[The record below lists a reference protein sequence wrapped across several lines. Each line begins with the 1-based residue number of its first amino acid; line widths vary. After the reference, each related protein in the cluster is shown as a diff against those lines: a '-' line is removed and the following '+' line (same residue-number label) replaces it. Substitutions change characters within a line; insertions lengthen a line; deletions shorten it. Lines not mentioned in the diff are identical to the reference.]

1 MHSFTVPTSLVGAG
15 RQPLA
20 PIHNRSSNI
29 DVADD
34 LKGLLDLQVA
44 DAIETPVAT
53 SPVPVPVLRRVRTIN
68 RLEGLSILERR
79 NAHLA
84 REDFI
89 ITFPL
94 ADHVQDPSLK
104 RVRTI
109 NKQEGLT
116 MLERRRARFTEGS
129 ATSAAQTSS
138 LKRVRTINKQE
149 GLAMLECRRARFT
162 EDSATS
168 LAQTSSLKRVRTI
181 NKQEGLAMLEC
192 RRARF
197 TEDSATSVAQTS
209 SLKRVRTINKQ
220 EGLTMLERRRA
231 RSTGDSATSLAQA
244 SSLKRV
250 RTINKLAGMVR
261 LEKRKRRN
269 ACIANVNA
277 DDMDVPEDGEIAYA
291 MWMKLKEA
299 RLARQNSAAMQSKA
313 RSVIGKLES
322 LVTAGRRVARF
333 AKDMGDSRP
342 QAFILERVRTLYK
355 LAGLGKREHRKA
367 QVVVKQSVQTYF
379 DPECPNHLLT
389 PPPLVRKANIEDPD
403 ISEDA
408 KIAFA
413 LWLKKRVEAAE
424 NSLAGL

>member
-1 MHSFTVPTSLVGAG
+1 MHSFTVPTSIVGAG

-29 DVADD
+29 LHIDVADD

-44 DAIETPVAT
+44 DVIETPVAT
-53 SPVPVPVLRRVRTIN
+53 SPVLVPVLRRVRTIN

-94 ADHVQDPSLK
+94 ADRVQD
-104 RVRTI
+104 
-109 NKQEGLT
+109 
-116 MLERRRARFTEGS
+116 
-129 ATSAAQTSS
+129 
-138 LKRVRTINKQE
+138 
-149 GLAMLECRRARFT
+149 
-162 EDSATS
+162 
-168 LAQTSSLKRVRTI
+168 
-181 NKQEGLAMLEC
+181 
-192 RRARF
+192 
-197 TEDSATSVAQTS
+197 S

-220 EGLTMLERRRA
+220 EGLTVLERRRA
-231 RSTGDSATSLAQA
+231 RFTGELATSVAQA

-261 LEKRKRRN
+261 LEKRKRRK
-269 ACIANVNA
+269 AYIGNVNA
-277 DDMDVPEDGEIAYA
+277 DNMDVPEDGEIAYA

-299 RLARQNSAAMQSKA
+299 RLARQNSVATQSKA
-313 RSVIGKLES
+313 SLARSSIVGKLEG
-322 LVTAGRRVARF
+322 LVTVGRRVARF
-333 AKDMGDSRP
+333 AKDLVDGRP
-342 QAFILERVRTLYK
+342 QGCIFEYVRTINK
-355 LAGLGKREHRKA
+355 LAGLEKSERRKA
-367 QVVVKQSVQTYF
+367 QVIVKQSVRTYF
-379 DPECPNHLLT
+379 DPEYPNHLLT
-389 PPPLVRKANIEDPD
+389 PPPLARKANIEDPD

-424 NSLAGL
+424 NTLTGL